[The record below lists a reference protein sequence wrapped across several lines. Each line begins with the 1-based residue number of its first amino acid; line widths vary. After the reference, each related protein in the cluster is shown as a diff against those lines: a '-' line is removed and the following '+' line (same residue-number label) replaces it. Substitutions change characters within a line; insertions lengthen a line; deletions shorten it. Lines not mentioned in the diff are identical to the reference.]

1 MLTRETRWLG
11 NSWIIPLT
19 SGPLTKF
26 HWSATKIIWWIWTEF
41 LLEFLKDADHRNL
54 MALEFFKNSAALCF
68 SGQISLVCYKNYLI
82 NPDRIL
88 IFKECRPENL
98 DGFGILQE
106 FCFPLVLWPNYIY
119 KYERKGYLRPQFHFG
134 VCYIWYFSTFLVRI
148 LLEKQTATEFFKI
161 FRWNSDRKELH
172 TWANSRHSK

>member
-1 MLTRETRWLG
+1 
-11 NSWIIPLT
+11 
-19 SGPLTKF
+19 
-26 HWSATKIIWWIWTEF
+26 
-41 LLEFLKDADHRNL
+41 

-68 SGQISLVCYKNYLI
+68 SGQIPLVCYKNYLI

-88 IFKECRPENL
+88 IFKECWPENLEGFGIIQEFRCPLLSGQILLVCYKNYLINPDRILISKECRPDNL

-106 FCFPLVLWPNYIY
+106 FCCPLVLWPNYID

-148 LLEKQTATEFFKI
+148 LLEKQTATEFFKN
-161 FRWNSDRKELH
+161 FRWNSDRKMWKNYIPEQIAD
-172 TWANSRHSK
+172 TASN